1 MYVNSKFTDNREV
14 TCQDYN
20 EYVFRQPSGKTPY
33 GKTVW
38 SGLASNKYLTHGELK
53 NTDGKNNSVG
63 FHKVSGATH
72 DSMENNRLV
81 PAVWHT
87 AINPY
92 VNLGGLGYTMGG
104 GTLSIYNNSLAE
116 EVNFQ
121 YISHWQFKFRDG
133 SQYKCDVFSGSLFG
147 GQGTMSL
154 EEFDLDNGYS
164 YAKWYTGNTQV
175 DLSQVSAHGDL
186 SSVTYTGYDITKDS
200 KYGTAVTSYEVTKV
214 SARIRV
220 NRGKGQTW
228 YSAVTANNPVV
239 FGNAGITANDI
250 LNFNASGYSKYDFN
264 IFVSFEP
271 VIKLWMVAS
280 PDFWMRWD
288 WKIEFDTNQWAS
300 HQIQLSLRNVDPPTP
315 NDIINYVQTAVTTAT
330 GTTTTTGGTYV
341 EISGAYK
348 DQPFVLDCVSEIIGA
363 GSNYYRIVSTAAT
376 ITTLT
381 TAGTETTLTL
391 AKN

>member
-20 EYVFRQPSGKTPY
+20 EYVFRSPSGKTPY
-33 GKTVW
+33 GSTVW
-38 SGLASNKYLTHGELK
+38 SGLASNKYLTHGNLT
-53 NTDGKNNSVG
+53 NTDGKGNSVG

-72 DSMENNRLV
+72 DSMETNRLV

-92 VNLGGLGYTMGG
+92 VNIGGLGYTMGG
-104 GTLSIYNNSLAE
+104 GTLSIYNNSLGEA
-116 EVNFQ
+116 VNFQ

-133 SQYKCDVFSGSLFG
+133 SQYKCDVFSGSLYG

-164 YAKWYTGNTQV
+164 QVFWYSGNTQV
-175 DLSQVSAHGDL
+175 DLSRVSAHGDL

-200 KYGTAVTSYEVTKV
+200 THGTAVTRYEVTSV

-271 VIKLWMVAS
+271 VIKLWMVES

-288 WKIEFDTNQWAS
+288 WKVVLSRDLFQSAQIELMLRDTADTMTIVS
-300 HQIQLSLRNVDPPTP
+300 TVATIP
-315 NDIINYVQTAVTTAT
+315 T
-330 GTTTTTGGTYV
+330 GTTTTTGNTYV
-341 EISGAYK
+341 QISGAYK
-348 DQPFVLDCVSEIIGA
+348 DQPFVLDCMSEIIGGTGINQYSVA
-363 GSNYYRIVSTAAT
+363 STAAT

-391 AKN
+391 TKN

>member
-1 MYVNSKFTDNREV
+1 MYVNSKFTDKKEV

-20 EYVFRQPSGKTPY
+20 EYVFRPPSGKTPY
-33 GKTVW
+33 GSTVW
-38 SGLASNKYLTHGELK
+38 SGLASNKYLTHGNLI

-63 FHKVSGATH
+63 FHTVSGATH
-72 DSMENNRLV
+72 DDMAPNRLV

-92 VNLGGLGYTMGG
+92 VNIGGLGYTMGG
-104 GTLSIYNNSLAE
+104 GTLSIYNNGLAE

-133 SQYKCDVFSGSLFG
+133 SQYKCNVFSGSLYG

-164 YAKWYTGNTQV
+164 QVFWYSGNTQV

-186 SSVTYTGYDITKDS
+186 SSVTYTGYDISMNSNYADKVE
-200 KYGTAVTSYEVTKV
+200 KYEVTSV

-271 VIKLWMVAS
+271 DITLWMVAP
-280 PDFWMRWD
+280 PDFNMFWD
-288 WKIEFDTNQWAS
+288 WKVEFVKFSDVPFSS
-300 HQIQLSLRNVDPPTP
+300 HQIQLKLKDPASAKS
-315 NDIINYVQTAVTTAT
+315 YVTTVATTAT
-330 GTTTTTGGTYV
+330 GTTTTTGRTYV
-341 EISGAYK
+341 QVPGEYK
-348 DQPFVLDCVSEIIGA
+348 DLPFVLDCMSEIIGA
-363 GSNYYRIVSTAAT
+363 GSNYYHIVSTAAT
-376 ITTLT
+376 NTTLT
-381 TAGTETTLTL
+381 TAGTMTTLTL

>member
-1 MYVNSKFTDNREV
+1 MYVNSKFTDNTEV

-33 GKTVW
+33 GSTVW
-38 SGLASNKYLTHGELK
+38 KGLASNKYLTHGNLT

-63 FHKVSGATH
+63 FHTVSGATH
-72 DSMENNRLV
+72 NGMESNRLV

-92 VNLGGLGYTMGG
+92 VNIGGLGYTMGG
-104 GTLSIYNNSLAE
+104 GTLSIYNNGLAE

-133 SQYKCDVFSGSLFG
+133 SQYRCDVFSGSLYG

-164 YAKWYTGNTQV
+164 QVFWYSGNTQV

-200 KYGTAVTSYEVTKV
+200 THGTAVTRYEVTKV

-271 VIKLWMVAS
+271 DITLWMAESPGFKMLWKWNVEFVKFSDIPFPSRQIELMLKDTASAKSYATIVA
-280 PDFWMRWD
+280 
-288 WKIEFDTNQWAS
+288 
-300 HQIQLSLRNVDPPTP
+300 
-315 NDIINYVQTAVTTAT
+315 TTAT
-330 GTTTTTGGTYV
+330 GFTTTGETRV
-341 EISGAYK
+341 QISGDYLNK
-348 DQPFVLDCVSEIIGA
+348 PFILGCLSEIIGA
-363 GSNYYRIVSTAAT
+363 GSNQYHIVSTAAT

-381 TAGTETTLTL
+381 TAGTTTTLTL
-391 AKN
+391 TKNQ

>member
-14 TCQDYN
+14 TYQDYKD
-20 EYVFRQPSGKTPY
+20 YVFRSPSGKTPY
-33 GKTVW
+33 GSTVW

-53 NTDGKNNSVG
+53 NTDGNGNSVG

-92 VNLGGLGYTMGG
+92 VILGGSGYTMGG
-104 GTLSIYNNSLAE
+104 GTLSIYNNSLNENAH
-116 EVNFQ
+116 FQ

-133 SQYKCDVFSGSLFG
+133 SQYTCNVYSGNLFG
-147 GQGTMSL
+147 GQGTMNL
-154 EEFDLDNGYS
+154 QQFDVNNRRS
-164 YAKWYTGNTQV
+164 FAKWYAGSLEV
-175 DLSQVSAHGDL
+175 DFSEVSAHGDL
-186 SSVTYTGYDITKDS
+186 SSVTYTGYEIPS
-200 KYGTAVTSYEVTKV
+200 NYGSAVTRYELTSV

-228 YSAVTANNPVV
+228 YSAVTTNNPVV
-239 FGNAGITANDI
+239 FGNAGITATDI
-250 LNFNASGYSKYDFN
+250 LDFNASGYSKSDFG
-264 IFVSFEP
+264 ISVSFEP

-280 PDFWMRWD
+280 PDFWMFWN
-288 WKIEFDTNQWAS
+288 WKVVLSRALYQSAQIELMLRDTADAMTIVS
-300 HQIQLSLRNVDPPTP
+300 TVATIP
-315 NDIINYVQTAVTTAT
+315 T
-330 GTTTTTGGTYV
+330 GTTTTTGSAYV
-341 EISGAYK
+341 QISGAYK
-348 DQPFVLDCVSEIIGA
+348 DQPFVLDCMSEIIGGTGINQYSVA
-363 GSNYYRIVSTAAT
+363 STAAT

-391 AKN
+391 TKN

>member
-14 TCQDYN
+14 TYQDYKD
-20 EYVFRQPSGKTPY
+20 YVFRSPSGKTPY
-33 GKTVW
+33 GSTVW

-53 NTDGKNNSVG
+53 NTDGNGNSVG

-92 VNLGGLGYTMGG
+92 VILGGSGYTMGG
-104 GTLSIYNNSLAE
+104 GTLSIYNNSLNENAH
-116 EVNFQ
+116 FQ

-133 SQYKCDVFSGSLFG
+133 SQYTCNVYSGNLFG
-147 GQGTMSL
+147 GQGTMNL
-154 EEFDLDNGYS
+154 QQFDVNNRRS
-164 YAKWYTGNTQV
+164 FAKWYAGSLEV
-175 DLSQVSAHGDL
+175 DFSEVSAHGDL
-186 SSVTYTGYDITKDS
+186 SSVTYTGYEIPS
-200 KYGTAVTSYEVTKV
+200 NYGSAVTRYELTSV

-239 FGNAGITANDI
+239 FGNAGITATDI
-250 LNFNASGYSKYDFN
+250 LDFNASGYSKSDFG
-264 IFVSFEP
+264 ISVSFEP

-280 PDFWMRWD
+280 PDFWMFWN
-288 WKIEFDTNQWAS
+288 WKVVLSRALYQSAQIELMLRDTADAMTIVS
-300 HQIQLSLRNVDPPTP
+300 TVATIP
-315 NDIINYVQTAVTTAT
+315 T
-330 GTTTTTGGTYV
+330 GTTTTTGSAYV
-341 EISGAYK
+341 QISGAYK
-348 DQPFVLDCVSEIIGA
+348 DQPFVLDCMSEIIGGTGINQYSVA
-363 GSNYYRIVSTAAT
+363 STAAT

-391 AKN
+391 TKN